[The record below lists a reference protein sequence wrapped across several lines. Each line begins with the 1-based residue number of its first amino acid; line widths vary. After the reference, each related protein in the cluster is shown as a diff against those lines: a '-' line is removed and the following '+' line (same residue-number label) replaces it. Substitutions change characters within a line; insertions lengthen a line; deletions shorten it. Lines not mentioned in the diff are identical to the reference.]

1 MNLLRLFLVPFILV
15 LVVGCGSSLNV
26 PPPLEQAN
34 AVAITPFLT
43 EDKAETMGKW
53 VPINLATRFEL
64 ALKETEWVYD
74 QSEKVAPV
82 ATKLKELGLTLT
94 DIFTDPALAAK
105 VGQGLEVDLIVFGK
119 IDNPKFKRWNDN
131 VVYRKQGSQGGISG
145 TADYLRA
152 RQSALVTTQIRIV
165 DTKTG
170 ELIFDDK
177 IVDYL
182 KYWHAF
188 QVENRGMVGY
198 KSEKEMMADLGNH
211 LPRRIAYALFPTRMP
226 IVKEGEVLMKPEN
239 LRLLGSAGVV
249 TWN

>member
-1 MNLLRLFLVPFILV
+1 MNLLRLFLVPSILV
-15 LVVGCGSSLNV
+15 LVVGCGASLSA

-34 AVAITPFLT
+34 AVAVTPFIA
-43 EDKAETMGKW
+43 EEEAETMGKW
-53 VPINLATRFEL
+53 VPINLTTRFEL
-64 ALKETEWVYD
+64 ALRETNWVYD
-74 QSEKVAPV
+74 QSEKVSPV
-82 ATKLKELGLTLT
+82 ATKLKEMGLTLT

-105 VGQGLEVDLIVFGK
+105 VGQGLDVDLIIVGK
-119 IDNPKFKRWNDN
+119 IDNPKFKQWNDN

-152 RQSALVTTQIRIV
+152 RQSALVTTQIKIV

-211 LPRRIAYALFPTRMP
+211 LPRRIAYALYPTGMP
-226 IVKEGEVLMKPEN
+226 IVKEGEVLKKPEN
-239 LRLLGSAGVV
+239 LILLGSGGEV

>member
-15 LVVGCGSSLNV
+15 LVVGCGASLNA
-26 PPPLEQAN
+26 PPPLEQVN
-34 AVAITPFLT
+34 AVAITPFI
-43 EDKAETMGKW
+43 AEEEAEGMGKW
-53 VPINLATRFEL
+53 VPINLTTRFEL
-64 ALKETEWVYD
+64 ALKETEWIYD

-82 ATKLKELGLTLT
+82 ASKLKELGLTLT

-105 VGQGLEVDLIVFGK
+105 VGQGLGVDLIIVGK
-119 IDNPKFKRWNDN
+119 IDNPKFRRWNDT
-131 VVYRKQGSQGGISG
+131 VVYRKLGSQGGISG

-152 RQSALVTTQIRIV
+152 LQSALVKVEVKII
-165 DTKTG
+165 DAKTG

-188 QVENRGMVGY
+188 QVENRNMVGY

-211 LPRRIAYALFPTRMP
+211 LPRRIAYALYPTGMP
-226 IVKEGEVLMKPEN
+226 VVKEGEVLMKPEN
-239 LRLLGSAGVV
+239 LTLRGSGGDV